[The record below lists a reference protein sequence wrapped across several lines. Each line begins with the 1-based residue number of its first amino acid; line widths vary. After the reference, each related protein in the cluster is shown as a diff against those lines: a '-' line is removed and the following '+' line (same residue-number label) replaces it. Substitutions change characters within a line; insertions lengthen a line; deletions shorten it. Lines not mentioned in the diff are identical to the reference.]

1 MTACLG
7 THLVTDTVGRVTNL
21 DDQACPLFDATA
33 REVTGEPAGALL
45 DGDSPST
52 DSVDQVLDTEAGVQR
67 VEETITTGRGRDV
80 PSEWTTTPPYD
91 AAGESVGVLELGRD
105 VTERRREGGEPTL
118 ETYQTPLLADVSDS
132 LRRLAD
138 GDLTV
143 DPTVREPPA
152 EFEEMGTVYEGP
164 AETSDDLGS
173 TTEEVSVSVDSTP
186 LSSVSQSDTDSCSAT
201 RPSGSSTGS
210 PAHPVSRIL
219 CGSGP

>member
-1 MTACLG
+1 MSG
-7 THLVTDTVGRVTNL
+7 P
-21 DDQACPLFDATA
+21 PLH
-33 REVTGEPAGALL
+33 R
-45 DGDSPST
+45 
-52 DSVDQVLDTEAGVQR
+52 
-67 VEETITTGRGRDV
+67 
-80 PSEWTTTPPYD
+80 TTPPESRSVSWNS
-91 AAGESVGVLELGRD
+91 AATSPSGGGR
-105 VTERRREGGEPTL
+105 RGGPTL

-132 LRRLAD
+132 LHRLAD